1 MDIEE
6 EIKNCE
12 IYLKQIKQYDPD
24 PFYVDYFLNKY
35 IISVKRVKN
44 KIFEEANIDFG
55 LFVSDNISEQKFYE
69 KARSKNDENA
79 IKFSEWYYLKDIE
92 KHKNQYPNIMRKICL
107 FKDEFKKL
115 PEIKIMMRASNRYK
129 DDINQQ
135 IKINLS
141 HKKFRAKEELDIE
154 IKRQSPVFLEII
166 NRKRINK
173 NEPKVGKNQIVTPAC
188 LNIEKFQNIKIIFT
202 SEIYISVI
210 KQLVDESRIKIKEL
224 TRHKKF

>member
-35 IISVKRVKN
+35 IISIKRVKN
-44 KIFEEANIDFG
+44 EIFEEANIDFG
-55 LFVSDNISEQKFYE
+55 LFILDNISEQKFYE
-69 KARSKNDENA
+69 KAKSKNDENA

-92 KHKNQYPNIMRKICL
+92 KHKNLYPNIMRKICL

-115 PEIKIMMRASNRYK
+115 PEIRIMMRASNRYK
-129 DDINQQ
+129 DDINQE

-141 HKKFRAKEELDIE
+141 HNKIRSKEELDIE
-154 IKRQSPVFLEII
+154 VKRQLPIFLEII
-166 NRKRINK
+166 NYKRNKK
-173 NEPKVGKNQIVTPAC
+173 NEPKVRKNQIIATAC
-188 LNIEKFQNIKIIFT
+188 LDIEDHKDIEITYASK
-202 SEIYISVI
+202 IYIPVMKRLI
-210 KQLVDESRIKIKEL
+210 DESRKKIKEL
-224 TRHKKF
+224 TR

>member
-12 IYLKQIKQYDPD
+12 IYLKQIKRYDPD

-35 IISVKRVKN
+35 IISIKRVKN

-55 LFVSDNISEQKFYE
+55 LFISDNISEQKFYE
-69 KARSKNDENA
+69 KAKSKNDKNA

-92 KHKNQYPNIMRKICL
+92 KHKNLYPNIMRKICL

-141 HKKFRAKEELDIE
+141 HKRLRSKEELDIE
-154 IKRQSPVFLEII
+154 IKRQSPIFLEII
-166 NRKRINK
+166 NHKRINK
-173 NEPKVGKNQIVTPAC
+173 NEPNVRRNQIVASAC
-188 LNIEKFQNIKIIFT
+188 LNIEKFQNIEITFT

-210 KQLVDESRIKIKEL
+210 KQLVDESRVKIKEL